1 MDVSDEEQHS
11 QEEPSATTGKEP
23 KTSKQGNS
31 VHSGPNKNITDSV
44 KDGPFSNQTVSNSNT
59 KSGPKMKHTSKKAPR
74 RKYYRPSNDTKT
86 FQINN
91 KGHLQCMQD
100 PKLIHK
106 PNDKGKL
113 PGSREA
119 PIYHEPGT
127 VSCKTMEDLKKL
139 YPNSFDRLGSLK
151 GAYNIRV
158 DPTVKPVTHARRKVP
173 IESKEAIDKELDYL
187 IEEEIIMEQVEPTPW
202 VSLVTFPRKP
212 NGEVRVCLDPSN
224 LNKAIIREHHKP
236 MTVEEIAH
244 KLAGA
249 TVYTKANAL
258 KAFLQIHLTH
268 EASLLTMFNSHRGR
282 LRFLWMPFGAKMSQ
296 DVFQLQMD
304 AILEQCPGVI
314 GIHDDMVIFGVDQE
328 DHDANLI
335 NLLNVCQKEGLVL
348 NSKKLELRRERV
360 TFFGAEYSAQGMHPD
375 PKKVQGI
382 TEMTAP
388 MDKQQLQSFLGMVNY
403 MGTFIPNLS
412 HYTEPLQ
419 AMLKKDNVF
428 HWDDQQT
435 QSFQQVKTLIAKANT
450 TPLKYYDRNLPVT
463 VQADASLRG
472 LGACLIQQHK
482 GKDQPIAFASKSLTD
497 AETRYANIER
507 ELLAIVF
514 ACQRFSTYLLG
525 RSFVAE
531 SDHKPLEM
539 SAMKNLANA
548 PPRLQRMLLEL
559 QKYDVTIKY
568 RPGKEMQ
575 LADALSRCPARASQE
590 IKLDMRVDYIAFTKP
605 WIEKLKDSTQRDPIL
620 ATVYQ
625 LTQQGWPHQ
634 RRHVP
639 RLVRRYWDFR
649 DELSTDDGMLL
660 KGPRLIIPGEL
671 QEEYLSHLH
680 KGHLSASKVQENAK
694 QHMYWTGIDADIE
707 DYTKQCQECI
717 KRSQV
722 PKEPLQ
728 PHDIPEGPWRKLGID
743 YFTFNGN
750 SYVLICDYF
759 SKFPFLYR
767 AKTSFWSLRDR
778 LIDLFSIEGY
788 PDEIVSDNGPLFQ
801 SKEFAKFLSGLGI
814 KHTTSSPG
822 YPRSNGFIEW
832 HIQTVKN
839 MLSKSSNTWSFQE
852 VLADLRTTR
861 IGTGLPSP
869 AEILHGR
876 NLTTR
881 AQAEIDIKVIHSVLQ
896 ERQLKMMLDHD
907 TSRRAKKARPLV
919 VGERCHVLGPG
930 NKWIDTF
937 VTGITDSG
945 RSYETQVEATGKQL
959 TRNRSHIRPR
969 SPDIPHMHAS
979 FLQRNA
985 VPSATSD
992 GNAPSER
999 QNSVISGCQQLAN
1012 GQKTVLSGNLKGS
1025 IKQTN
1030 TSQVLVSETVPDRRV
1045 QPSRRAKMTRFG
1057 DNPVTSTVSIPPR
1070 RQPGHDT
1077 STRNRREFKLNVTD
1091 PDLLIPIKQT
1101 RVTTR
1106 HSDLREPQPS
1116 SSDSQPASLQPVSET
1131 TTSESSVSLPSSPSG
1146 SSSTES
1152 TSTSGTDSSSSE
1164 TSSESSSQPSSN
1176 ALSPETS
1183 SSASTSRST
1192 SPELLEMEHSFN
1204 SLLAGTRDRQGHP
1217 VTRSQMDNLRDQ
1229 QQHIAV
1235 LKQVASQPQNQP
1247 RPVSAPP
1254 VANMPLPP
1262 YPRRRPSDKGST
1274 KQVQPE
1280 NANALRKSS
1289 DSETTDRLQDIQ
1301 EEPRRCIGPSRVKEL
1316 AKFFMPTSD
1325 EEENSRVNNR
1335 TRHKKL
1341 FEPKKEE
1348 ESEK

>member
-1 MDVSDEEQHS
+1 M
-11 QEEPSATTGKEP
+11 ATETG
-23 KTSKQGNS
+23 
-31 VHSGPNKNITDSV
+31 
-44 KDGPFSNQTVSNSNT
+44 F
-59 KSGPKMKHTSKKAPR
+59 
-74 RKYYRPSNDTKT
+74 RPT
-86 FQINN
+86 
-91 KGHLQCMQD
+91 
-100 PKLIHK
+100 
-106 PNDKGKL
+106 
-113 PGSREA
+113 
-119 PIYHEPGT
+119 
-127 VSCKTMEDLKKL
+127 
-139 YPNSFDRLGSLK
+139 
-151 GAYNIRV
+151 
-158 DPTVKPVTHARRKVP
+158 
-173 IESKEAIDKELDYL
+173 
-187 IEEEIIMEQVEPTPW
+187 
-202 VSLVTFPRKP
+202 
-212 NGEVRVCLDPSN
+212 
-224 LNKAIIREHHKP
+224 
-236 MTVEEIAH
+236 
-244 KLAGA
+244 
-249 TVYTKANAL
+249 
-258 KAFLQIHLTH
+258 
-268 EASLLTMFNSHRGR
+268 
-282 LRFLWMPFGAKMSQ
+282 
-296 DVFQLQMD
+296 QLQ
-304 AILEQCPGVI
+304 
-314 GIHDDMVIFGVDQE
+314 
-328 DHDANLI
+328 
-335 NLLNVCQKEGLVL
+335 
-348 NSKKLELRRERV
+348 RERV
-360 TFFGAEYSAQGMHPD
+360 TFFGAEYSTQGMHPD

-382 TEMTAP
+382 TEMTVP

-412 HYTEPLQ
+412 HHTEPLR

-428 HWDDQQT
+428 HWDDQHT
-435 QSFQQVKTLIAKANT
+435 RSFQQVKTLIAKANT
-450 TPLKYYDRNLPVT
+450 TPLRYYDRNLPVT
-463 VQADASLRG
+463 VQADTSLRG

-497 AETRYANIER
+497 VETRYANIER
-507 ELLAIVF
+507 ELLAMVF
-514 ACQRFSTYLLG
+514 ACQYFSTYLLG

-539 SAMKNLANA
+539 IAMKNLANA

-559 QKYDVTIKY
+559 QRYDVTIKY

-605 WIEKLKDSTQRDPIL
+605 WIEKLKDGTQRDPIL
-620 ATVYQ
+620 AMVYQ

-639 RLVRRYWDFR
+639 RLARRYWDFR
-649 DELSTDDGMLL
+649 DKLSTDDGMLL
-660 KGPRLIIPGEL
+660 KGSRLIIPGEL
-671 QEEYLSHLH
+671 QEEYLSRLH

-694 QHMYWTGIDADIE
+694 QHMYWTGIDADIK

-743 YFTFNGN
+743 YFAFDGN
-750 SYVLICDYF
+750 SYVSICDYF

-767 AKTSFWSLRDR
+767 AKTSFWSLRDH

-788 PDEIVSDNGPLFQ
+788 PDEIVSDNGPPFQ
-801 SKEFAKFLSGLGI
+801 SKEFAKFLSSLGI

-822 YPRSNGFIEW
+822 YPRSNGFIER

-839 MLSKSSNTWSFQE
+839 MLSKSSNTQSFQE

-861 IGTGLPSP
+861 IGMGLPSP

-881 AQAEIDIKVIHSVLQ
+881 AQAEIDIKAICSVLQ

-930 NKWIDTF
+930 NQWIDTF
-937 VTGITDSG
+937 ITGVTDSG
-945 RSYETQVEATGKQL
+945 RNYATQVEATGKQL
-959 TRNRSHIRPR
+959 TRNCSHIRPR

-979 FLQRNA
+979 FLQRKA

-999 QNSVISGCQQLAN
+999 ENSVISAN
-1012 GQKTVLSGNLKGS
+1012 RKGS

-1030 TSQVLVSETVPDRRV
+1030 TSQVLVTETVPDRRV

-1057 DNPVTSTVSIPPR
+1057 DNPVTSTVPIPPR
-1070 RQPGHDT
+1070 RQPGRDT

-1116 SSDSQPASLQPVSET
+1116 PSDSQPASLQPVSET
-1131 TTSESSVSLPSSPSG
+1131 TTSESSESLPSSPSG

-1164 TSSESSSQPSSN
+1164 TSSESSSQLSSN
-1176 ALSPETS
+1176 ASSPETS
-1183 SSASTSRST
+1183 SSASTSWST

-1217 VTRSQMDNLRDQ
+1217 VIRSQMDNLRDQ
-1229 QQHIAV
+1229 QQRIAV

-1247 RPVSAPP
+1247 RPVSVPP

-1262 YPRRRPSDKGST
+1262 YPRRRPSDKGSK
-1274 KQVQPE
+1274 KQVQAE
-1280 NANALRKSS
+1280 NASAPHKSS
-1289 DSETTDRLQDIQ
+1289 DSETDRLQDIQ
-1301 EEPRRCIGPSRVKEL
+1301 EEPCRCIGPSRVKEL

-1335 TRHKKL
+1335 TRHKKF